1 MAKKTETPDAKNG
14 PRHVYLVDGSGYIFR
29 AFHALP
35 PMTRPDGTPVN
46 AVYGFTSM
54 LLKLREETDADCI
67 VVVFDS
73 ARLNFRNEI
82 YADYKAH
89 RPEAPEELV
98 PQFPLIREATTALG
112 LPSIE
117 QNGFEAD
124 DLIATYARLGA
135 KQGAE
140 VTIVSSDKDLM
151 QLVGG
156 RVAMFDPVKAR
167 KIGPDEVREKF
178 GVGPDK
184 VVEVQALA
192 GDSTDNVPGVPG
204 IGIKTAAEL
213 INQYGDLE
221 TLLARASEIKQPKRR
236 ENLIANADKARI
248 SRELV
253 KLKDDVDVAASLE
266 SLMLKPADREPLV
279 TFLEQQGF
287 KSLIG
292 RLGGKFE
299 RPAPA
304 ATAAVPKEA
313 QDKTVYELVQTEAV
327 LKLWIDRARNAGVV
341 AFDTE
346 TTSLDAMRAR
356 LVGFSM
362 SVEPGQACYVPV
374 GHGAP
379 AGQGSLDL
387 DAQAKPAEAPKQIPL
402 ERVMALLRPLLADPG
417 VLKIGHNI
425 KYDMLV
431 LARPPY
437 NAPIAPVDDS
447 MLFSYVLDAGKNAH
461 NMDDLARLH
470 LGVETIKYEDVAGSG
485 KAQVTFDQV
494 PLEAA
499 RDYAAEDADVTLRL
513 ARALKPR
520 LLAEKMTTV
529 YETIE
534 RPLIPILVEM
544 ERAGIR
550 VDPAELKRLSDDF
563 AARLV
568 DLEKDIYKLAGQ
580 EFNIGSPKQ
589 LGEVLFDKLGLEGG
603 KKSSKTGAYATG
615 ADVLEDLADAGHDL
629 PARVLDWRQLAKL
642 KSTYTDALVTQINP
656 DTGRVHTSYAMAIAN
671 TGRLSSTDPNLQNI
685 PIRTEEGR
693 KIRHAFV
700 ADKGMKLLSLDY
712 SQIEL
717 RLLAH
722 VADIAALKDAF
733 REGIDIHALTASQVF
748 NEPVK
753 GMSAETRRKAKA
765 INFGIIYGISPFG
778 LARQLGIVQ
787 AEARAYIQAYFER
800 YPGIRD
806 YMESMKSFCRKHGY
820 VETVFGRRIHL
831 PGIVDKNPARRSFAE
846 RQAINA
852 PLQGAAADIIKRAM
866 IRVPVAMT
874 GLKGRMLLQVHDELL
889 FEVPVGEV
897 EKTTKAVSRVMEAAA
912 HLSVPLVVEA
922 GTADNWAQAH

>member
-1 MAKKTETPDAKNG
+1 MAKTTEIPEAKNG

-67 VVVFDS
+67 IVVFDS
-73 ARLNFRNEI
+73 ARTSFRNEI

-89 RPEAPEELV
+89 RPEPPEELV
-98 PQFPLIREATTALG
+98 PQFALIREATTALG

-156 RVAMFDPVKAR
+156 PIAMFDPVKAR

-184 VVEVQALA
+184 VVEVQSLA

-221 TLLARASEIKQPKRR
+221 TLLTRASEIKQPKRR

-253 KLKDDVDVAASLE
+253 TLKDDIDVKVTLE
-266 SLMLKPADREPLV
+266 AMLLKPADREPLV
-279 TFLEQQGF
+279 TFLEKQGF

-299 RPAPA
+299 RPSPA

-313 QDKTVYELVQTEAV
+313 QDKSVYELVQTEAA

-362 SVEPGQACYVPV
+362 SVEPGRACYVPLT
-374 GHGAP
+374 HGAP
-379 AGQGSLDL
+379 AGQASLDL
-387 DAQAKPAEAPKQIPL
+387 DQAKPAEAPKQIPL
-402 ERVMALLRPLLADPG
+402 ERAMALLRPLLADPG
-417 VLKIGHNI
+417 VLKVGHNL

-437 NAPIAPVDDS
+437 EAPIAPVDDS
-447 MLFSYVLDAGKNAH
+447 MLFSYVVDAGKNAH

-470 LGVETIKYEDVAGSG
+470 LGVET
-485 KAQVTFDQV
+485 
-494 PLEAA
+494 
-499 RDYAAEDADVTLRL
+499 
-513 ARALKPR
+513 
-520 LLAEKMTTV
+520 
-529 YETIE
+529 
-534 RPLIPILVEM
+534 
-544 ERAGIR
+544 
-550 VDPAELKRLSDDF
+550 
-563 AARLV
+563 
-568 DLEKDIYKLAGQ
+568 
-580 EFNIGSPKQ
+580 
-589 LGEVLFDKLGLEGG
+589 
-603 KKSSKTGAYATG
+603 
-615 ADVLEDLADAGHDL
+615 
-629 PARVLDWRQLAKL
+629 
-642 KSTYTDALVTQINP
+642 
-656 DTGRVHTSYAMAIAN
+656 
-671 TGRLSSTDPNLQNI
+671 
-685 PIRTEEGR
+685 
-693 KIRHAFV
+693 
-700 ADKGMKLLSLDY
+700 
-712 SQIEL
+712 
-717 RLLAH
+717 
-722 VADIAALKDAF
+722 
-733 REGIDIHALTASQVF
+733 
-748 NEPVK
+748 
-753 GMSAETRRKAKA
+753 
-765 INFGIIYGISPFG
+765 
-778 LARQLGIVQ
+778 
-787 AEARAYIQAYFER
+787 
-800 YPGIRD
+800 
-806 YMESMKSFCRKHGY
+806 
-820 VETVFGRRIHL
+820 
-831 PGIVDKNPARRSFAE
+831 
-846 RQAINA
+846 
-852 PLQGAAADIIKRAM
+852 
-866 IRVPVAMT
+866 
-874 GLKGRMLLQVHDELL
+874 
-889 FEVPVGEV
+889 
-897 EKTTKAVSRVMEAAA
+897 
-912 HLSVPLVVEA
+912 
-922 GTADNWAQAH
+922 